1 MSHYIHSLPGRLRVQ
16 SAKLRHA
23 HCKAEQLCEAL
34 NELPGITTHTF
45 NHKAGSI
52 LVQYDHQQVTSE
64 DILYQMH
71 KAGCLEGK
79 FSHAFAEQHSGAVKL
94 GNTLGNVLFGTLVKK
109 GLETSVASFAKAL
122 I

>member
-1 MSHYIHSLPGRLRVQ
+1 MSHYIHNVPGRLRVQ
-16 SAKLRHA
+16 SAQLRHK
-23 HCKAEQLCEAL
+23 HCKAEQLCAAL
-34 NELPGITTHTF
+34 SELSGIQTHTF

-52 LVQYDHQQVTSE
+52 LVQYDHRQVSAE

-71 KAGCLEGK
+71 KSGCLEGK
-79 FSHAFAEQHSGAVKL
+79 FSHALSAPHSGAAKL
-94 GNTLGNVLFGTLVKK
+94 GNALGNVFFGTLVKK

>member
-1 MSHYIHSLPGRLRVQ
+1 MSHYIHNLPGRLRVQ
-16 SAKLRHA
+16 SSQLRHA
-23 HCKAEQLCEAL
+23 HCKAEELCSAL
-34 NELPGITTHTF
+34 SELSGITMHRF

-52 LVQYDHQQVTSE
+52 LVQYDHSQVSAE

-71 KAGCLEGK
+71 KSGCLEAK
-79 FSHAFAEQHSGAVKL
+79 FSNTFAAPHSGAAKI